1 VALTEGE
8 REVVEVMEGERD
20 PVPLRRVELVADTV
34 RVPAMRREG
43 VTLRVTV
50 LHLLPEDT
58 PELVLERE
66 PEVEAVE
73 EGETEWVPQPPPA
86 TLAPPPGVGVG
97 QAEEDKEA
105 REERERDKVTVGVEV
120 MEEDPLVEAL
130 DETDPEVEAEA
141 EDDLDSVGME
151 VEERVALWLTD
162 RVRREEAVMDVV
174 EVEEGVTP
182 VAV

>member
-1 VALTEGE
+1 MALTEGE

-73 EGETEWVPQPPPA
+73 EGEAETVPQPPPA
-86 TLAPPPGVGVG
+86 TLSPPPVGVG

-130 DETDPEVEAEA
+130 DDTDPEVEAEA
-141 EDDLDSVGME
+141 EDDLDSVEME
-151 VEERVALWLTD
+151 VEDRVALWLTD
-162 RVRREEAVMDVV
+162 RVRREEAVMDVL